1 MSEDKKRVD
10 LAEKRAKL
18 YIPKVNF
25 VSKSGRI
32 PHAIRPT
39 PGTTGSGKTPSE
51 KNKR

>member
-1 MSEDKKRVD
+1 MFEDKKRAD
-10 LAEKRAKL
+10 SAEKRARF
-18 YIPKVNF
+18 YIPRVNF

>member
-1 MSEDKKRVD
+1 MPENKKHAD
-10 LAEKRAKL
+10 LAEKRAKF
-18 YIPKVNF
+18 YIPRVNF

-32 PHAIRPT
+32 PSAIRPT